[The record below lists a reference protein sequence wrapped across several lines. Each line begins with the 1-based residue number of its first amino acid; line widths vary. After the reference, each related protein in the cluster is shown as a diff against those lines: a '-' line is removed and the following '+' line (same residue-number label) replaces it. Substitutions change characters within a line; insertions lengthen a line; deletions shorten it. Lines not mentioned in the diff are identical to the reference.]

1 MSYATV
7 LHFDP
12 ATEDAVYAVWDALAG
27 VVDRPMG
34 DAGIRPHITLAD
46 SDHVDQRALAAATAT
61 FAASTLP
68 FRVALSSVGLFS
80 TDEGVLF
87 FGVTVSRALLE
98 LHAEYSRIFGY
109 HARQPNAYYR
119 LGAWVPHVT
128 LAMGLREARIGEA
141 LAVVRRAPLPIHGF
155 AHEMA
160 MVRVPDDGPVETLS
174 VFQLGAPA

>member
-12 ATEDAVYAVWDALAG
+12 ATEDAVYAVWDALEA
-27 VVDRPMG
+27 VVDRPMREL
-34 DAGIRPHITLAD
+34 AVRPHITLAV
-46 SDHVDQRALAAATAT
+46 SDHIDQRTLETATAT

-80 TDEGVLF
+80 TAEGVFF

-128 LAMGLREARIGEA
+128 LTMGLAESQLGEA
-141 LAVVRRAPLPIHGF
+141 LAIARRAALPIHGTV
-155 AHEMA
+155 HEMSI
-160 MVRVPDDGPVETLS
+160 VRVPDGPVETLGL
-174 VFQLGAPA
+174 FQLGGGA